1 MKLVK
6 ILNIF
11 FIIAMIIFA
20 ALGAILV
27 FGQLFSVFAL
37 NGSLAVQ
44 LKALLFKPACAVS
57 ATACMISFVMRYLEQ
72 KK

>member
-11 FIIAMIIFA
+11 FIITMITFI
-20 ALGAILV
+20 ALGTVLV
-27 FGQLFSVFAL
+27 FGQLISVFTL
-37 NGSLAVQ
+37 NGNLAVQ

-57 ATACMISFVMRYLEQ
+57 ATACMISFLMRYLEP

>member
-1 MKLVK
+1 MKLIK

-11 FIIAMIIFA
+11 FIITMITFI
-20 ALGAILV
+20 ALGTVLV
-27 FGQLFSVFAL
+27 FGQLISVFTL
-37 NGSLAVQ
+37 NGNLAVQ

-57 ATACMISFVMRYLEQ
+57 ATACMISFLMRYLEP